1 MENVN
6 ILLNAQQ
13 KGKLNAFGTGK
24 NNPFEI
30 ITGISVHLSENQ
42 YEYLTDLTI
51 YTSLPIYKSTAN

>member
-13 KGKLNAFGTGK
+13 KGKLDAFETGI

-42 YEYLTDLTI
+42 CEYPTDLTI
-51 YTSLPIYKSTAN
+51 YTSLPN